1 MTQSIN
7 QITRILAKQR
17 FLAKRDEIIK
27 QAKRKAKE
35 RIYSET
41 FSDVL
46 EREKEIVTLHNC

>member
-17 FLAKRDEIIK
+17 FLAKRDEIIE

-35 RIYSET
+35 KIYSET

-46 EREKEIVTLHNC
+46 LEKKRNCNFT

>member
-7 QITRILAKQR
+7 QIIRTLAKQR
-17 FLAKRDEIIK
+17 FLAKRDEIIE

-35 RIYSET
+35 KIYSET

-46 EREKEIVTLHNC
+46 LEKKRNCNFT